1 MSTNTLSFIL
11 LLPIHVILCCFSM
24 SQINFALFCV
34 MKFNQ
39 YRVHVNPFR
48 SDANISLSCTN
59 RFSAA
64 VPEPELVS
72 KFLKRQQHCW
82 NGTERMECCCA
93 IADLERYFYWFYLF
107 SCFFFFLSVGKWSEI
122 GMNFFLWGHWV
133 VTVCFF
139 FWWPLSG
146 LLSDHLHNFLNQW
159 TELYF
164 LSCKDNRGWK

>member
-107 SCFFFFLSVGKWSEI
+107 SCFFFYRWVSGVKLEWTFFYGAIESWLFVFFLVTAFRSVKWS
-122 GMNFFLWGHWV
+122 FA
-133 VTVCFF
+133 
-139 FWWPLSG
+139 
-146 LLSDHLHNFLNQW
+146 
-159 TELYF
+159 
-164 LSCKDNRGWK
+164 